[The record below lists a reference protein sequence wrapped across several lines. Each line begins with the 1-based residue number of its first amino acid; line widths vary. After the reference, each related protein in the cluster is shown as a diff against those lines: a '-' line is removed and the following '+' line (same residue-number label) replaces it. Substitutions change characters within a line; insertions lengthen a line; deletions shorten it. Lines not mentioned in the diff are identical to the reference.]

1 METKPP
7 EKKGIL
13 RKIKENVDDHD
24 EQMQILGAM
33 VRLGVVIWSG
43 FIITLNY
50 VELPMVKK
58 TGASSDI
65 TFVASIFT
73 GALATFGLSTGN
85 KKSKR
90 QTKTMKIVKPPTGFW
105 LETQL
110 TPDMMRYLWS
120 QINKATINAK
130 NRLVGHITSSLS
142 VPDTE
147 GIFTPYILNQCHHQK
162 LTDKTVLSM
171 NMWVN
176 FQRKYEFNPL
186 HKHSG
191 LLSFVIWMKIPYN
204 FEDEKTAR

>member
-73 GALATFGLSTGN
+73 GALPTFGLSTGRTKGEKDN
-85 KKSKR
+85 
-90 QTKTMKIVKPPTGFW
+90 QTKV
-105 LETQL
+105 
-110 TPDMMRYLWS
+110 
-120 QINKATINAK
+120 
-130 NRLVGHITSSLS
+130 
-142 VPDTE
+142 
-147 GIFTPYILNQCHHQK
+147 
-162 LTDKTVLSM
+162 
-171 NMWVN
+171 
-176 FQRKYEFNPL
+176 
-186 HKHSG
+186 
-191 LLSFVIWMKIPYN
+191 
-204 FEDEKTAR
+204 